1 MNYYKI
7 LDLDYNCNEK
17 DIKKQYK
24 KLAKKYH
31 PDKKNGD
38 IEKFKLISEAY
49 EILSNSDKKYKY
61 DNNMILEYHDLF
73 VNPFDLFNE
82 IINKSDIVFIQS
94 KKNNYLYS
102 DLHINDNI
110 KDSIFLTR

>member
-7 LDLDYNCNEK
+7 LNLDNNCNGK
-17 DIKKQYK
+17 DIKKQYI

-31 PDKKNGD
+31 PDKNGD
-38 IEKFKLISEAY
+38 LEKFKLISEAY
-49 EILSNSDKKYKY
+49 EILSDPEKKYKY
-61 DNNMILEYHDLF
+61 DNNIILEYHDIF

-82 IINKSDIVFIQS
+82 IINKSDIVFLRS

-102 DLHINDNI
+102 DFDINDNI
-110 KDSIFLTR
+110 KESVFLTR